1 MEHMYVAKS
10 VSVGRQASNR
20 RQTRLMARGENVT
33 EVQLSSVTGG
43 QTPGSSTRRVVS
55 SGRGGCQGGSC
66 CWRMLEMMLAT
77 GRLAACNEPQG

>member
-1 MEHMYVAKS
+1 MCVAKS

-20 RQTRLMARGENVT
+20 RLTRLMARGENVT

-43 QTPGSSTRRVVS
+43 QIPGSSTRRVVS
-55 SGRGGCQGGSC
+55 SGREDYQGVSC
-66 CWRMLEMMLAT
+66 CWRMSEMILAM